1 MESLVFT
8 AFTMGLLGG
17 VHCAAMCGGIVGAV
31 SLRVGRPGI
40 GLQLSY
46 NTGRIASYAAAGT
59 LVGAMGSIGVFV
71 SGLLPAQML
80 LFVVAN
86 ALVMLLGL
94 HIAGWG
100 RLVLALESLGAF
112 AWYAVRPLGS
122 RLLPADTPS
131 RAVKLGLIWG
141 WIPCGL
147 VYSALALA
155 LVSGSSW
162 RGTVVMLA
170 FGLGTLPNL
179 LVTGLAAQRVRPALG
194 LPWVR
199 SLAGTLVFT
208 LGVVGLARV
217 PGLADAI
224 REGCM
229 AAGAAC
235 FNLQHH

>member
-1 MESLVFT
+1 MESLVLT

-40 GLQLSY
+40 ALQFSY
-46 NTGRIASYAAAGT
+46 NAGRMLSYAAAGA
-59 LVGAMGSIGVFV
+59 LVGSFGSIGGFAG
-71 SGLLPAQML
+71 GLLPAQML
-80 LFVVAN
+80 LFVLAN
-86 ALVMLLGL
+86 AIVMLLGL

-100 RLVLALESLGAF
+100 RLVLALESFGAM
-112 AWYAVRPLGS
+112 AWRVIKPLG
-122 RLLPADTPS
+122 LPVLPADTPM
-131 RAVKLGLIWG
+131 RAVKLGLVWG

-155 LVSGSSW
+155 LVSGNFL
-162 RGTVVMLA
+162 RGASVMLA

-179 LVTGLAAQRVRPALG
+179 LAAGLAAQRIRPALR

-199 SLAGTLVFT
+199 SLAGVLVMG
-208 LGVVGLARV
+208 LGIVGLVRI

-224 REGCM
+224 R
-229 AAGAAC
+229 AGFLC
-235 FNLQHH
+235 VYSGT

>member
-1 MESLVFT
+1 MESLVLT

-40 GLQLSY
+40 RLQLSY
-46 NTGRIASYAAAGT
+46 NAGRIVAYAAAGT
-59 LVGAMGSIGVFV
+59 LVGTLGSIGTIA
-71 SGLLPAQML
+71 SGVLPAQML
-80 LFVVAN
+80 LFIVAN
-86 ALVMLLGL
+86 TFVVLLGL

-100 RLVLALESLGAF
+100 RLVLALESLGAR
-112 AWYAVRPLGS
+112 AWRAIQPLGF
-122 RLLPADTPS
+122 RFLPADTPS

-155 LVSGSSW
+155 LVSGSVW
-162 RGTVVMLA
+162 RGAAVMLA

-179 LVTGLAAQRVRPALG
+179 LVTGLAAQQLRPALR
-194 LPWVR
+194 LPWIR
-199 SLAGTLVFT
+199 SLAGALVVI
-208 LGVVGLARV
+208 LGIVGLVRI

-224 REGCM
+224 REGFLCM
-229 AAGAAC
+229 HGVD
-235 FNLQHH
+235 